1 MWVSEK
7 CCSLM
12 MSKILYFIFLSI
24 FLTQVS
30 NAQIKNDIVTNLD
43 NIESIN
49 FSFVQSTNNKEEI
62 GECLLLFPGKLKCKY
77 KNRYPKELIISGKT
91 LTITI
96 KKNEKINT
104 YYYPISKS
112 PFLNILDKNELKKI
126 INSSEIEYINSKI
139 NLKYINSTN
148 QEILLL
154 FDKNS
159 FDLLGWL
166 INDQFDNEIKFLIKI
181 NSKND
186 VIKKDTF
193 KHPKFNN

>member
-1 MWVSEK
+1 MLK
-7 CCSLM
+7 
-12 MSKILYFIFLSI
+12 KILYFILLSI
-24 FLTQVS
+24 FLTQIS
-30 NAQIKNDIVTNLD
+30 RAQIKNDIITNLD

-49 FSFVQSTNNKEEI
+49 FSFVQITNNKQEI
-62 GECLLLFPGKLKCKY
+62 GECLLLFPGKLKCNY
-77 KNRYPKELIISGKT
+77 NDRYPKELIINGKT

-96 KKNEKINT
+96 KKNEQINT

-112 PFLNILDKNELKKI
+112 PFIKILDKSELKKI
-126 INSSEIEYINSKI
+126 INSGEAEYINSNI
-139 NLKYINSTN
+139 RLKYIDNKN
-148 QEILLL
+148 QTIFLL

-166 INDQFDNEIKFLIKI
+166 INDQFNNEIKFLINI

-186 VIKKDTF
+186 VIEEDTF

>member
-1 MWVSEK
+1 MLK
-7 CCSLM
+7 
-12 MSKILYFIFLSI
+12 KILYFILLSI
-24 FLTQVS
+24 LLTQVS
-30 NAQIKNDIVTNLD
+30 RAQIKNDIITNLD

-49 FSFVQSTNNKEEI
+49 FSFVQSTNNKQEI
-62 GECLLLFPGKLKCKY
+62 GECLLLFPGKLKCSY
-77 KNRYPKELIISGKT
+77 NDRYPKELIINGKT

-96 KKNEKINT
+96 KKNKKTNT

-112 PFLNILDKNELKKI
+112 PFLKILDKSELKKI